1 MNYAR
6 ASKVISALYAHPKFP
21 LTRLRKVVQFAQ
33 YGISELAS
41 TEATGLPI
49 IRMNNLQADGW
60 DFSDLKYI
68 ELSPRDAARYLL
80 EPGDI
85 LFNRTNSKELVGKC
99 EVFREA
105 GAWVFASYLIRVRL
119 DTNAA
124 LPDFVSLFLNTTAGR
139 AQIDR
144 ISRQIIGMSNVNAE
158 ELQDM
163 VIPLA
168 PLDIQRA
175 FVAQMQAAREVRDE
189 RLQRA
194 NALLAS
200 LDAYLLDTL
209 NITLPAETSR
219 TIFAISLRQIE
230 GALNPERYAG
240 LLFAKCIADP
250 RMDSV
255 ARILDAKVSPAK
267 IAPAEE
273 WDRIRIDDLPNQ
285 PLGVETLRSVL
296 GSELEEAYF
305 EVQEN
310 DILLA
315 RLGPTIQNAKF
326 VLCPPAAP
334 SHRRVRRV
342 PGAALPRRLESG
354 DGAGGAANKALSR
367 HHVFEMSRRDTQPL
381 PSQRRRPRR
390 ASFSKHQRG
399 GAAANRRRSA
409 RAQRGSAASA
419 HRGGSRLGGGKGAI

>member
-1 MNYAR
+1 VNYAR

-326 VLCPPAAP
+326 VLCPPL
-334 SHRRVRRV
+334 RRRTV
-342 PGAALPRRLESG
+342 ASG
-354 DGAGGAANKALSR
+354 EFLVLRCREGWNPVTVLAVLRTKALSR

>member
-1 MNYAR
+1 MPLD
-6 ASKVISALYAHPKFP
+6 ISW
-21 LTRLRKVVQFAQ
+21 
-33 YGISELAS
+33 S
-41 TEATGLPI
+41 
-49 IRMNNLQADGW
+49 
-60 DFSDLKYI
+60 
-68 ELSPRDAARYLL
+68 
-80 EPGDI
+80 PGDI

-175 FVAQMQAAREVRDE
+175 FVAEMQAAREVRDE
-189 RLQRA
+189 KLQRA
-194 NALLAS
+194 DALLGS

-240 LLFAKCIADP
+240 LLFAKCIAGP

-285 PLGVETLRSVL
+285 PLGVETLRSAL

-326 VLCPPAAP
+326 VLCPP
-334 SHRRVRRV
+334 
-342 PGAALPRRLESG
+342 L
-354 DGAGGAANKALSR
+354 
-367 HHVFEMSRRDTQPL
+367 
-381 PSQRRRPRR
+381 RRRTV
-390 ASFSKHQRG
+390 ASGEFLVLRCREGWNPVTVLAVLRTKLFRDIMYSKCRG
-399 GAAANRRRSA
+399 GTPSRYRLNVEDLATLPFPNISA
-409 RAQRGSAASA
+409 EVQQQIADEVRQSREEAQRLRTEAEDGWAVAKRRFEDQLLNSAPELIRAGKKSA
-419 HRGGSRLGGGKGAI
+419 QARLT